1 MTAGGSVRAEEG
13 FGAGER
19 ARHYLYRTYSWQRTA
34 LLGIDTGLGHLLDGA
49 AGGAG
54 ISRFPSSYG
63 EALARRV
70 SRNSMEFALGMVLKE
85 DPRYRASGQ
94 RGLRRRVAYAALHT
108 VMGPGPDG
116 RDRLSFSRLVPALA
130 SDVLASSWERR
141 RLTAG
146 GVMAGFGWTL
156 AGDLQTRCLDE
167 FSPDL
172 KRVGQRIGRVLLR
185 GALRRVATIP

>member
-1 MTAGGSVRAEEG
+1 MGPMRGILLPVLAIATGFGVRAEEA

-34 LLGIDTGLGHLLDGA
+34 LLGLDTGLGNAVDLKQ
-49 AGGAG
+49 
-54 ISRFPSSYG
+54 FPSRYG

-70 SRNSMEFALGMVLKE
+70 SRNSMEFGLGMLLKE

-94 RGLRRRVAYAALHT
+94 GGLRRRVAHAALSNLT
-108 VMGPGPDG
+108 
-116 RDRLSFSRLVPALA
+116 FSRLAPALGN
-130 SDVLASSWERR
+130 DLLASTWERR

-146 GVMAGFGWTL
+146 GVMASFGWTL

-167 FSPDL
+167 FGPDL
-172 KRVGQRIGRVLLR
+172 KRMGQRVGRLLLR
-185 GALRRVATIP
+185 RKIP